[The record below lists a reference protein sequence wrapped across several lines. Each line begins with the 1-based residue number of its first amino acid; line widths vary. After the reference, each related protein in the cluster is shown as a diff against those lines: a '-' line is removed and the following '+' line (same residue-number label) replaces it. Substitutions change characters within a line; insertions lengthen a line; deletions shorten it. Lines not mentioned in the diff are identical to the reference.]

1 MRGLVVA
8 GALALL
14 SIPAAAQAGGGK
26 GFCGSYGGFGGGY
39 GGGFYG
45 GCYKPSFC
53 YQPSYCYRPCVSYYQ
68 PLCYPVVTTSCP
80 VVTTYQPQP
89 WLFNCHQPS
98 YGAKFG
104 GGAIVI
110 QRR

>member
-1 MRGLVVA
+1 
-8 GALALL
+8 
-14 SIPAAAQAGGGK
+14 
-26 GFCGSYGGFGGGY
+26 
-39 GGGFYG
+39 
-45 GCYKPSFC
+45 
-53 YQPSYCYRPCVSYYQ
+53 VSYYQ

-98 YGAKFG
+98 YGAQFG
-104 GGAIVI
+104 SGAIVI